1 MQSFLT
7 VRKLKPGSYA
17 DWRQAWEPEEWPEG
31 AIKAYILRNVDDP
44 DEIIAF
50 GFFEGDMAA
59 MRDDPDMR
67 AQQEARFANMA
78 PHVAETGTDGVYEV
92 IEEVTPS

>member
-7 VRKLKPGSYA
+7 VRKLKPGSYD

-50 GFFEGDMAA
+50 GFFEGDMSS
-59 MRDDPDMR
+59 MRDDPEMQ
-67 AQQEARFANMA
+67 AQQQARFASMA
-78 PHVAETGTDGVYEV
+78 PHVAETGADGVYEV
-92 IEEVTPS
+92 IEEITPS